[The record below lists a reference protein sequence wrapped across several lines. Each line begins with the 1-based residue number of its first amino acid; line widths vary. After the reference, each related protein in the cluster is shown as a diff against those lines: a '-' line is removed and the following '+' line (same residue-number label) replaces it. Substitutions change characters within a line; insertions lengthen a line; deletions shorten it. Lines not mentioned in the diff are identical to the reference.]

1 MYAIHT
7 TPGFIVSSRHTGE
20 AGKLLSIFT
29 KDLGL
34 IRASAQGIRFEKS
47 KLRPFIQDYSLGIFS
62 FVRGKEY
69 WRLTN
74 AQEYK
79 EENVGIENN
88 GIKGRDNSQELIA
101 GIALLLNRLLQGEEA
116 HPELFK
122 TINSLFIFLD
132 THKELSDEEMKTL
145 ESLVVIRI
153 LHRLGYVSTLSEF
166 KEHIESDAIDRGSLL
181 YLKDTRI
188 SMNQHINKALRESHL

>member
-34 IRASAQGIRFEKS
+34 IRATAQGIRFEKS
-47 KLRPFIQDYSLGIFS
+47 KLRPFIQDYSLGVFS

-74 AQEYK
+74 AQEVPNK
-79 EENVGIENN
+79 NN
-88 GIKGRDNSQELIA
+88 SHELIA
-101 GIALLLNRLLQGEEA
+101 RLALLLNRLLQGEEA
-116 HPELFK
+116 HPELFE
-122 TINSLFIFLD
+122 TLNSLFIFLQ
-132 THKELSDEEMKTL
+132 TSSDLTQENTKIL
-145 ESLVVIRI
+145 ESLIVIRI
-153 LHRLGYVSTLSEF
+153 LHRLGYVSTIFEF
-166 KEHIESDAIDRGSLL
+166 KGLIEINVISLEIL
-181 YLKDTRI
+181 TDLKENRI